1 MRQGATVPIC
11 VTEGDAI
18 LARMRVEELIQGLP
32 IALVRGSP
40 QTEVCAIVEDSRVAV
55 AGCLFVA
62 RAGTESDGA
71 VFIEEAISK
80 GAVAV
85 VADNS
90 TKIPEGVVALT
101 TDSPAEA
108 GAHLAERF
116 NGSPGTA
123 LRIVGI
129 TGTNGKTT
137 IAHLVHHMLNRA
149 GMSCGLIGTVQVDDG
164 ATTTAASLTT
174 PSAID
179 ISQLLRTMVANRCAA
194 AALEVSSHALDQ
206 GRVAA
211 VPFDVAVFTNLSGDH
226 LDYHRSMDGYAQA
239 KARLFESLSADAC
252 AVVNVDDPSASEMIR
267 DCSARRLTTSL
278 LDPAA
283 DCFAK
288 CEDQTIDH
296 VDASFRGPWG
306 NFSVCLPLVGEHNV
320 ANALQ
325 AAAACWVMGL
335 TQDALREGLASCI
348 APPGRLEPVTIPND
362 EFTVLVDYAHTDDA
376 LENVLAALRPLVPE
390 TGRLRVVFGC
400 GGDRDRTKRPRMAEV
415 AARYA
420 DEVIITSDNPRTED
434 PQAII
439 DEILTGV
446 PEARR
451 ADVVALVDR
460 RAAIEYAIERCH
472 RGDVLL
478 IAGKGHEP
486 YQILGKQKRPFD
498 DRRVAADAIALI
510 AAKVGVS

>member
-1 MRQGATVPIC
+1 MRI
-11 VTEGDAI
+11 
-18 LARMRVEELIQGLP
+18 EELIEGLP

-40 QTEVCAIVEDSRVAV
+40 QTEVCAVVEDSRVAS

-62 RAGTESDGA
+62 RAGTESDGSA
-71 VFIEEAISK
+71 FIEEAISK

-85 VADNS
+85 LGAN
-90 TKIPEGVVALT
+90 TTNIPEGVVALT
-101 TDSPAEA
+101 AESPAEA
-108 GAHLAERF
+108 AAQLAERF
-116 NGSPGTA
+116 HGSPATA

-137 IAHLVHHMLNRA
+137 IAHLVQHMLNRA
-149 GMSCGLIGTVQVDDG
+149 GVRCGLIGSVRVYDG
-164 ATTTAASLTT
+164 ATTAAASLTT

-179 ISQLLRTMVANRCAA
+179 VSRLLRIMVDNRCAA

-211 VPFDVAVFTNLSGDH
+211 VPFDIAVFSNLSGDH
-226 LDYHRSMDGYAQA
+226 LDYHRSMDEYAQA

-252 AVVNVDDPSASEMIR
+252 AVVNVDDPRASEMIR
-267 DCSARRLTTSL
+267 DCSARMLGTSL
-278 LDPAA
+278 LDPDA

-288 CEDQTIDH
+288 CDNRTIDH
-296 VDASFRGPWG
+296 VDANFRGPWG
-306 NFSVCLPLVGEHNV
+306 QFSVCLRLVGEHNV
-320 ANALQ
+320 ANTLQ
-325 AAAACWVMGL
+325 AAAACWAMGL
-335 TQDALREGLASCI
+335 TEDALREGLASCV
-348 APPGRLEPVTIPND
+348 APPGRLETVTTPND

-376 LENVLAALRPLVPE
+376 LDNVLAALRPLVPE
-390 TGRLRVVFGC
+390 EGRLRVVFGC
-400 GGDRDRTKRPRMAEV
+400 GGDRDRTKRPRMAQV

-420 DEVIITSDNPRTED
+420 DELIITSDNPRTED

-439 DEILTGV
+439 DDILAGV

-451 ADVVALVDR
+451 SDVMALVDR
-460 RAAIEYAIERCH
+460 QAAIEYAIEQCRA
-472 RGDVLL
+472 GDVLL

-486 YQILGKQKRPFD
+486 YQIIGEQKRPFD
-498 DRRVAADAIALI
+498 DRRSAADAIAQS